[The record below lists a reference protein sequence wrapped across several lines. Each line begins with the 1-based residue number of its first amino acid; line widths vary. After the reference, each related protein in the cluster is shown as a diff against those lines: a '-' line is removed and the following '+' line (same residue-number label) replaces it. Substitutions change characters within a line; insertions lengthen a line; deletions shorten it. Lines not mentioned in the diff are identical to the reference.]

1 MINNDVP
8 KWEVLTHRGRIPTG
22 IDAVQWAKQAVH
34 LGAGEI
40 LLTSWDAD
48 GHRAGYDLELT
59 RTISEMVTVPV
70 IASGGA
76 GNLEHLYAALV
87 VGKADAVL
95 AASIFHYQIYSI
107 RQAKEYLAEKRIPV
121 RR

>member
-1 MINNDVP
+1 M
-8 KWEVLTHRGRIPTG
+8 THGGRKPTG
-22 IDAVQWAKQAVH
+22 VDAIEWAKKAVA
-34 LGAGEI
+34 LGAGEL

-59 RTISEMVTVPV
+59 RAIGDAVTVPV

-76 GNLEHLYAALV
+76 GSLGHLYEALV
-87 VGKADAVL
+87 MGKADAVL
-95 AASIFHYQIYSI
+95 AASIFHYHTYSI
-107 RQAKEYLAEKRIPV
+107 RQAKDYLAERGIPI